1 MPSTNPLTH
10 GSLFTGIGGFDLAA
24 HWSGIETLWQVEKD
38 KFCQNLLNRHF
49 PETPLFDDVREV
61 GQSELKPVSIISG
74 GFPCQP
80 FSHAGKRKGQTDD
93 RYLWPEMLRIV
104 KELQPNYVI
113 GENVPGIIT
122 MALDEVLDSL
132 ENEGYHNEVFVLPA
146 CGIGAWHKRD
156 RVWIISY
163 RKDRFGAKTK
173 QEQDK
178 YWKTVESQIEVLPNS
193 GSWGH
198 EESGAFG
205 KSVNTKKIPTWETAQ
220 PFDGCLP
227 NIWES
232 EPNVDRVAHGVSKRV
247 DRIKGLGNAIVPQM
261 AYIIFQSILEIE
273 SIIQT
278 MGVRKTT
285 SSSSN
290 PLFSNYDH
298 EQSKHPS

>member
-1 MPSTNPLTH
+1 MPNTNHLTH

-38 KFCQNLLNRHF
+38 KYCQDLLSRHF
-49 PETPLFDDVREV
+49 PQTPLFDDVKAV
-61 GQSELKPVSIISG
+61 GKAELNPVSIISG

-93 RYLWPEMLRIV
+93 RYLWPEMLRII

-132 ENEGYHNEVFVLPA
+132 ENEGYHNEVFLLPA

-173 QEQDK
+173 QEQDR
-178 YWKTVESQIEVLPNS
+178 YWKTVESQIEVLSNS

-205 KSVNTKKIPTWETAQ
+205 QSFDSKTIPTWETAQ
-220 PFDGCLP
+220 PSDGCLS

-232 EPNVDRVAHGVSKRV
+232 EPNVGRVAHGVSKRM
-247 DRIKGLGNAIVPQM
+247 DRIKGLGNSIVPQL
-261 AYIIFQSILEIE
+261 AYILFQSIQQIE

-278 MGVRKTT
+278 LEMEK
-285 SSSSN
+285 
-290 PLFSNYDH
+290 
-298 EQSKHPS
+298 

>member
-1 MPSTNPLTH
+1 MPNTNPLTH

-38 KFCQNLLNRHF
+38 KYCQDLLNRHF
-49 PETPLFDDVREV
+49 PQTPLFDDVKAV
-61 GQSELKPVSIISG
+61 GKAELNPVSIISG

-93 RYLWPEMLRIV
+93 RYLWPEMLRII

-178 YWKTVESQIEVLPNS
+178 YWKAVESQIEVLSNS
-193 GSWGH
+193 GSWGR

-205 KSVNTKKIPTWETAQ
+205 QAFDSKTIPTWEAAQ
-220 PFDGCLP
+220 PSDGCLP
-227 NIWES
+227 NIWKS
-232 EPNVDRVAHGVSKRV
+232 EPNVDRVAHGISKRM
-247 DRIKGLGNAIVPQM
+247 DRIKGLGNSIVPQL
-261 AYIIFQSILEIE
+261 AYILFQSILQIE
-273 SIIQT
+273 SIIQSLE
-278 MGVRKTT
+278 K
-285 SSSSN
+285 
-290 PLFSNYDH
+290 
-298 EQSKHPS
+298 EK